1 VADRV
6 GVPPRLWTL
15 ARLAGDAGWTVTVDW
30 PGPEQ
35 VELTLTPPRRLTSA
49 AVAVWELRG
58 RRRWRL
64 CDVRVWTGPAGRWDR
79 ALLRDLP
86 TLIAQ
91 QTAEGEGCG

>member
-15 ARLAGDAGWTVTVDW
+15 AKLAGDAEWTVTVAR

-35 VELTLTPPRRLTSA
+35 VELALTPPRRYA
-49 AVAVWELRG
+49 PNAVAVWELRD
-58 RRRWRL
+58 RRWRL

-91 QTAEGEGCG
+91 QTAEGEGRG